1 MIATQPALQ
10 VLRGDCEAHVDRQR
24 RCACPSPRAD
34 GSCTWTIARSRALA
48 PGSLRALCTSR
59 WLLTSARSIWSRGPV
74 RTGVCVQF
82 GFFAF
87 VQHARTV
94 SVVRGA
100 QARERAKETARA
112 LRALLLRCFRKFGLR
127 AWLLSV
133 RVEEECVRPS
143 WRWVLWPEG
152 CAERPQHGAVLD
164 AVRTCTRRGNL

>member
-1 MIATQPALQ
+1 MIATLPALQ

-34 GSCTWTIARSRALA
+34 GSCTWTIARSRVLA

-59 WLLTSARSIWSRGPV
+59 WLLTSARSIWSCGPV

-100 QARERAKETARA
+100 QARERAKETAHA
-112 LRALLLRCFRKFGLR
+112 LRALLLRCFRIFDLR

-143 WRWVLWPEG
+143 WRQDRRPEG

>member
-1 MIATQPALQ
+1 MIATQPALR
-10 VLRGDCEAHVDRQR
+10 VLRGDREAYVDRQGNLLVHLHVQN
-24 RCACPSPRAD
+24 S
-34 GSCTWTIARSRALA
+34 SCTWTITRSRELA
-48 PGSLRALCTSR
+48 PSSVRAVAASR
-59 WLLTSARSIWSRGPV
+59 WFLIIARLIWSCRLL
-74 RTGVCVQF
+74 RTGWRGQF

-94 SVVRGA
+94 CVGRGS
-100 QARERAKETARA
+100 QARERAKETAHA
-112 LRALLLRCFRKFGLR
+112 LRALLLRCFRIFDLR

>member
-1 MIATQPALQ
+1 MIATLPALQ
-10 VLRGDCEAHVDRQR
+10 VLHGDCESHVDRQR

-34 GSCTWTIARSRALA
+34 GSCTWTIARSRVLA

-112 LRALLLRCFRKFGLR
+112 LRALLLRCFRISGLR
-127 AWLLSV
+127 ARSLSV
-133 RVEEECVRPS
+133 RVEDECVRPP
-143 WRWVLWPEG
+143 WRRARRPEG
-152 CAERPQHGAVLD
+152 RAERPQHGAVPTPFGL
-164 AVRTCTRRGNL
+164 VRDGGNS